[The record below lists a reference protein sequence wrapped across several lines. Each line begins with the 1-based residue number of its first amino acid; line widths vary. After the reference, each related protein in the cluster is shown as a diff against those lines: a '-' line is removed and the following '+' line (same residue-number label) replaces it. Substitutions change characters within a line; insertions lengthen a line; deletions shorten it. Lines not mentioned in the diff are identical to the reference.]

1 MAFPL
6 VVSRLV
12 VFPSTSMK
20 VPTLVNPVIG
30 AGIAVTFKLFRLT
43 FRIRVRNDQRERVVQ
58 RTGKQYALAILH
70 AHQLAALSLSA
81 PRVGA
86 MVSRSRDGDLLMPL
100 LRGNGCVPIRGSSG
114 VGEKGGATALTKM
127 IRHVKDGNPS
137 VIAVDGP
144 RGPRGVAQK
153 GIAMVAM
160 KADVPIIPVV
170 LIPRRRWIMSKAWDR
185 MQILLPFTL
194 VDAMFGDPIFP
205 TPGESIDDLR
215 AKVAESLRVMEHRM
229 DPEEAAIC
237 DQQCRK
243 SSGKRRDKREQSSDE
258 ATTQSDGIV
267 QSAGGQDLLVPGVK
281 PTGVAVAADSVSLKR
296 QAA

>member
-1 MAFPL
+1 
-6 VVSRLV
+6 
-12 VFPSTSMK
+12 MK

-43 FRIRVRNDQRERVVQ
+43 FRIRVRNDQRERLVQ

-194 VDAMFGDPIFP
+194 VDALFGDPIYP

-215 AKVAESLRVMEHRM
+215 AKVAESLRIMEHRM
-229 DPEEAAIC
+229 DPKEAAIC
-237 DQQCRK
+237 DRQCRK
-243 SSGKRRDKREQSSDE
+243 KSGKRRDKRESSSADAKLQPAE
-258 ATTQSDGIV
+258 NV
-267 QSAGGQDLLVPGVK
+267 QPDKIGKSAGGHDSLVSGVE
-281 PTGVAVAADSVSLKR
+281 PIGVANAADSVLLDR
-296 QAA
+296 EAA

>member
-1 MAFPL
+1 
-6 VVSRLV
+6 
-12 VFPSTSMK
+12 MK

-43 FRIRVRNDQRERVVQ
+43 FRIRVRNDQRERLVQ

-160 KADVPIIPVV
+160 KAAVPIIPVV

-185 MQILLPFTL
+185 MQILLPFTM
-194 VDAMFGDPIFP
+194 VDALFGDPIYP

-215 AKVAESLRVMEHRM
+215 AKVAESLRIMEHRM

-237 DQQCRK
+237 DRQCRK
-243 SSGKRRDKREQSSDE
+243 KSGKRRDKHESSSADANLQPAE
-258 ATTQSDGIV
+258 NV
-267 QSAGGQDLLVPGVK
+267 QPDKIGKSAGGHDSLVSGVE
-281 PTGVAVAADSVSLKR
+281 PIGVANAADSVLLDR
-296 QAA
+296 EAA

>member
-1 MAFPL
+1 
-6 VVSRLV
+6 
-12 VFPSTSMK
+12 MK
-20 VPTLVNPVIG
+20 VPRLVNPVIG

-43 FRIRVRNDQRERVVQ
+43 FQIRVRNDQRERLVQ

-81 PRVGA
+81 PKVGA

-114 VGEKGGATALTKM
+114 SGEKGGATALSKM

-153 GIAMVAM
+153 GIAMVAI
-160 KADVPIIPVV
+160 KADVPIVPVV
-170 LIPRRRWIMSKAWDR
+170 LIPRRRWILPKAWDR

-194 VDAMFGDPIFP
+194 VDALFGDPIFP
-205 TPGESIDDLR
+205 TPGQTVDDLR
-215 AKVAESLRVMEHRM
+215 QKVAESLRAMEHRM
-229 DPEEAAIC
+229 DPKEAELC
-237 DQQCRK
+237 DRLCREK
-243 SSGKRRDKREQSSDE
+243 AGKRRARS
-258 ATTQSDGIV
+258 
-267 QSAGGQDLLVPGVK
+267 GQK
-281 PTGVAVAADSVSLKR
+281 SVSVNRRADETSGSLEGTSNPESR
-296 QAA
+296 TQPGCDSDNRFQAEVHREAA

>member
-1 MAFPL
+1 
-6 VVSRLV
+6 
-12 VFPSTSMK
+12 MK

-43 FRIRVRNDQRERVVQ
+43 FRIRVRNDQRERLVQ

-194 VDAMFGDPIFP
+194 VDALFGDPIYP

-215 AKVAESLRVMEHRM
+215 AKVAESLRIMEHRM
-229 DPEEAAIC
+229 DSEEAAIC
-237 DQQCRK
+237 DRQCRK
-243 SSGKRRDKREQSSDE
+243 KSGNRRDKRESSSADANLQPAE
-258 ATTQSDGIV
+258 NV
-267 QSAGGQDLLVPGVK
+267 QPDKIGKSAGGHDSLVSGVE
-281 PTGVAVAADSVSLKR
+281 PIGVANAADSVLLDR
-296 QAA
+296 EAA

>member
-1 MAFPL
+1 
-6 VVSRLV
+6 
-12 VFPSTSMK
+12 MK

-43 FRIRVRNDQRERVVQ
+43 FRIRVRNDQRERLVQ

-194 VDAMFGDPIFP
+194 VDALFGDPIYP

-215 AKVAESLRVMEHRM
+215 AKVAESLRIMEHRM

-237 DQQCRK
+237 DRQCREK
-243 SSGKRRDKREQSSDE
+243 SGKRRDKRESSSADANLQPAE
-258 ATTQSDGIV
+258 NV
-267 QSAGGQDLLVPGVK
+267 QPDKIGKSAGGHDSLVSGVE
-281 PTGVAVAADSVSLKR
+281 PIGVANAADSVLLDR
-296 QAA
+296 EAA

>member
-1 MAFPL
+1 
-6 VVSRLV
+6 
-12 VFPSTSMK
+12 MK

-43 FRIRVRNDQRERVVQ
+43 FRIRVRNDQRERLVQ

-185 MQILLPFTL
+185 MQILLPFTM
-194 VDAMFGDPIFP
+194 VDALFGDPIYP

-215 AKVAESLRVMEHRM
+215 AKVAESLRIMEHRM

-237 DQQCRK
+237 DRQCRK
-243 SSGKRRDKREQSSDE
+243 KSGKRRDKHESPSADANLQPAENVRPDKI
-258 ATTQSDGIV
+258 GK
-267 QSAGGQDLLVPGVK
+267 SAGGHDSLVSGVE
-281 PTGVAVAADSVSLKR
+281 PIGIANAADSVLLDR
-296 QAA
+296 EAA

>member
-1 MAFPL
+1 
-6 VVSRLV
+6 
-12 VFPSTSMK
+12 MK

-43 FRIRVRNDQRERVVQ
+43 FRIRVRNDQRERLVQ

-185 MQILLPFTL
+185 MQILLPFTM
-194 VDAMFGDPIFP
+194 VDALFGDPIYP

-215 AKVAESLRVMEHRM
+215 AKVAESLRIMEHRM

-237 DQQCRK
+237 DRQCRK
-243 SSGKRRDKREQSSDE
+243 KSGKRRDKRESSSADANLQPAE
-258 ATTQSDGIV
+258 NV
-267 QSAGGQDLLVPGVK
+267 QPDKIGKSGGGHDSLVSGVE
-281 PTGVAVAADSVSLKR
+281 PIGVANAADSVLLDR
-296 QAA
+296 EAA